1 MFSGWVK
8 NDLVKLTLDFSKE
21 VVSSGASFVSVWQQW
36 KRRQD
41 KMLNIVKKE
50 KRRERESAEHWKEK
64 ERKSLYV

>member
-41 KMLNIVKKE
+41 KM
-50 KRRERESAEHWKEK
+50 
-64 ERKSLYV
+64 